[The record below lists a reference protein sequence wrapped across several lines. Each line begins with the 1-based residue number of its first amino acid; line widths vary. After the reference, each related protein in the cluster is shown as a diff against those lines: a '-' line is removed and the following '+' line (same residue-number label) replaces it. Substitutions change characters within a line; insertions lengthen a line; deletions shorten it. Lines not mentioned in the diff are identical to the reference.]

1 MLPPFF
7 QNTIPMS
14 HFCDI
19 NSDQNKSTA
28 HGCWTLDF
36 FVHVSDIK
44 LQAIYIIIEKL
55 HFLKKF

>member
-1 MLPPFF
+1 MACITYLIIMLLDKKKST
-7 QNTIPMS
+7 QS
-14 HFCDI
+14 
-19 NSDQNKSTA
+19 KSTA

-36 FVHVSDIK
+36 FASDIK